1 MTTKTK
7 VSNIIFSIYIAISFY
22 VFGGSMVNSL
32 VGYQT
37 WNYVGANEFVKFHQ
51 VDSALIKPVFVIFFF
66 ISFIPQIL
74 LLWYRPKPIS
84 KWLLGSALFLNLVNL
99 FSTVIIQIPIQMELD
114 KIYSLELIEKLIT
127 TDLIY
132 RRTTISLIAVLNFIM
147 LYKVVNHSSNE

>member
-74 LLWYRPKPIS
+74 LLWYRPKQIS